1 MLSRLRLCLRPCL
14 RLGPHLTGCLRLLPL
29 AAALGP
35 AAPAGAADTVAGRPA
50 ALVMCYEDVVQR
62 PWSSPGATGLNFE
75 LLRRV
80 ERQLGERFVYAAKPW
95 RRCIE
100 ELRLGSVDAVI
111 ATADS
116 KARRSFAAYP
126 LLPDGSADP
135 ARALFTDSVNVFLRA
150 GGQGS
155 WDGHTLVAPNQEVAV
170 QSGYLVGAVLRER
183 GYRPRELVKSADDGL
198 RLLLTGMF
206 DVAILQGIEASSLA
220 RSDPRS
226 RPRGAGHTA
235 VLGAVLPP
243 GFQPRRL
250 PAQPAP
256 RGRHLERHRRGARFG
271 RIPPA
276 GRRGRGHG
284 ALSGLA
290 GPAGLLFLQLAPC
303 SWIQCKSMTT
313 PTPRP

>member
-1 MLSRLRLCLRPCL
+1 MPRRPRLRLRLRVCLRA
-14 RLGPHLTGCLRLLPL
+14 CLRLLPL

-35 AAPAGAADTVAGRPA
+35 AAPAGAADTVAGQPA

-170 QSGYLVGAVLRER
+170 QSGYLVGTVLRER

-220 RSDPRS
+220 RSDPRFQ
-226 RPRGAGHTA
+226 GHVVQATPPYW
-235 VLGAVLPP
+235 VLSFHLA
-243 GFQPRRL
+243 FNRAAYQRDPRR
-250 PAQPAP
+250 ADAIWNAIAAVRGSAKYRQVAGEAGVTAP
-256 RGRHLERHRRGARFG
+256 
-271 RIPPA
+271 
-276 GRRGRGHG
+276 
-284 ALSGLA
+284 
-290 GPAGLLFLQLAPC
+290 
-303 SWIQCKSMTT
+303 
-313 PTPRP
+313 